1 MFNDNSSSDDD
12 AAATANNDAS
22 TFVVDAPLSAAE
34 RGNASS
40 ASGSRKKNAEGG
52 PQSGAV
58 KKAPTNSRYIASSYP
73 NFADEKS
80 FNEGG
85 SNIMKCLGCPTHVTA
100 YVECFENRS
109 QRYKY
114 SGRSSASS
122 WHQKSDGAAAAK
134 IMSSPDEVVAHYLKH
149 KSDATPS
156 FLAEPHKKPKRGV
169 SNNDAGAEYHY
180 DYDGDTTNVK
190 VFCVL
195 CPINDDNNASYGIS
209 NDGPQIIAAFN
220 ESPPNSY
227 VCAPLRAASRGE
239 TPWASAAL
247 CCITCAASKS
257 SSIYFVCH
265 QCARRVRTALVAAK
279 RFVKICHKIII
290 IF

>member
-12 AAATANNDAS
+12 AAATAINDAS
-22 TFVVDAPLSAAE
+22 TLVVDAPLSAPLQKA
-34 RGNASS
+34 GAHASS

-52 PQSGAV
+52 EAV

-85 SNIMKCLGCPTHVTA
+85 NNIMKCLGCPTHVTA

-114 SGRSSASS
+114 SGRAAATSALL
-122 WHQKSDGAAAAK
+122 HRNSDAAAK

-156 FLAEPHKKPKRGV
+156 FLAEPHKRPKRGV
-169 SNNDAGAEYHY
+169 SDNNDAGTDYH

-227 VCAPLRAASRGE
+227 ACAPLRGGE

-257 SSIYFVCH
+257 STIYFVCH
-265 QCARRVRTALVAAK
+265 LCARRVRTALVAAK
-279 RFVKICHKIII
+279 R
-290 IF
+290 

>member
-1 MFNDNSSSDDD
+1 MMFNDNSSSDDD
-12 AAATANNDAS
+12 AAATANNDAP
-22 TFVVDAPLSAAE
+22 TFVVDAPLSAPLQKA
-34 RGNASS
+34 GAHASS

-52 PQSGAV
+52 EAV

-85 SNIMKCLGCPTHVTA
+85 NNIMKCLGCPTHVTA

-109 QRYKY
+109 QRHKY
-114 SGRSSASS
+114 SGRASASS

-156 FLAEPHKKPKRGV
+156 FLAEPQQTKKPKRGV
-169 SNNDAGAEYHY
+169 SNNDAGAEYH

-227 VCAPLRAASRGE
+227 ACAPLRGGE

-257 SSIYFVCH
+257 STIYFVCH

-279 RFVKICHKIII
+279 RFVKICHKITN